1 MCAIWNCHIYTPL
14 VQRCFILYANVKK
27 SSWDNVNNVKMSHK
41 NKYTWTLL
49 LGDKLG
55 KAAEHPTVWTKQKA
69 ATCRA
74 FLTKKIL
81 IAPLFYLKFY
91 MFATFLL
98 KMYGVVADN
107 LFIVKFRL
115 GTSVTNNMFYL
126 TTFIW
131 VPQTANYGSKSL
143 TLFTESTFIPFCFV
157 WCIKSCIISLYCTL
171 NQTDDLISS

>member
-1 MCAIWNCHIYTPL
+1 
-14 VQRCFILYANVKK
+14 
-27 SSWDNVNNVKMSHK
+27 MSHK

-115 GTSVTNNMFYL
+115 GTSVTNMFYL
-126 TTFIW
+126 TTFI
-131 VPQTANYGSKSL
+131 
-143 TLFTESTFIPFCFV
+143 
-157 WCIKSCIISLYCTL
+157 
-171 NQTDDLISS
+171 

>member
-1 MCAIWNCHIYTPL
+1 
-14 VQRCFILYANVKK
+14 
-27 SSWDNVNNVKMSHK
+27 MSHK

-49 LGDKLG
+49 LSDKLG

-69 ATCRA
+69 ATWRS

-115 GTSVTNNMFYL
+115 RTSVINNMFY
-126 TTFIW
+126 W
-131 VPQTANYGSKSL
+131 VPQIANYGSKSL
-143 TLFTESTFIPFCFV
+143 TLFTKSTFIPFCFV